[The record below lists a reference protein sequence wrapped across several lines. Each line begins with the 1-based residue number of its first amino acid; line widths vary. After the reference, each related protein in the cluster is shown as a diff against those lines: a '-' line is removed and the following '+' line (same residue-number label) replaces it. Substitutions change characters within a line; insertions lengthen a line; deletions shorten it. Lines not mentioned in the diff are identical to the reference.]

1 VRTAIFLAALAAALT
16 AGGNVAAALPGANY
30 AQQPPLIRAVRAKA
44 DAYVSVAKRSE
55 NFGGS
60 RGLRV
65 DAAPITRAYLRFKAD
80 IGSAD
85 VAHVSLL
92 VYSRTRSRTGFQ
104 VRLVYDP
111 WREKKIT
118 FQNAPMVSSDFI
130 RSGPLKGG
138 MWNVVDLTPLAD
150 RAAMGEGVSL
160 GLTTRSP
167 NALDLASRE
176 SGVRGP
182 RLVVERVVNQGGG
195 PGMPPTEP
203 TPPAADPAPPADP
216 TSEQPPVD

>member
-1 VRTAIFLAALAAALT
+1 
-16 AGGNVAAALPGANY
+16 
-30 AQQPPLIRAVRAKA
+30 
-44 DAYVSVAKRSE
+44 
-55 NFGGS
+55 
-60 RGLRV
+60 
-65 DAAPITRAYLRFKAD
+65 
-80 IGSAD
+80 
-85 VAHVSLL
+85 
-92 VYSRTRSRTGFQ
+92 
-104 VRLVYDP
+104 
-111 WREKKIT
+111 
-118 FQNAPMVSSDFI
+118 
-130 RSGPLKGG
+130 

-203 TPPAADPAPPADP
+203 TPPPADPAPPADP